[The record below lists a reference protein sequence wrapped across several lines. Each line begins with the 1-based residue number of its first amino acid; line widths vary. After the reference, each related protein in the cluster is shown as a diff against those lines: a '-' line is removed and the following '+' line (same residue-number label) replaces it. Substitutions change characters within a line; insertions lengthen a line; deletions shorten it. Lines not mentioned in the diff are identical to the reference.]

1 MAARRWLLIG
11 HGAPALGWLLPAQL
25 LHAAS
30 FGAFHVA
37 ALAQVQRFFPGALQ
51 GRGQALYSG
60 LCMGGGGAV
69 GGVLSGVLW
78 DGLGAAR
85 VFELAALTALLGAA
99 VWAWLSRYASAPAS
113 VATE

>member
-1 MAARRWLLIG
+1 
-11 HGAPALGWLLPAQL
+11 
-25 LHAAS
+25 
-30 FGAFHVA
+30 
-37 ALAQVQRFFPGALQ
+37 
-51 GRGQALYSG
+51 
-60 LCMGGGGAV
+60 MGGGGAV